1 MPSHLAEQGTEAFD
15 QALSLDLAA
24 AERRIVKEI
33 NDALRR
39 IEAGTYGMCELTGK
53 PISPD
58 RLEELPWARHTI
70 QAAMEL
76 ERQAMRPA

>member
-1 MPSHLAEQGTEAFD
+1 
-15 QALSLDLAA
+15 
-24 AERRIVKEI
+24 
-33 NDALRR
+33 
-39 IEAGTYGMCELTGK
+39 MCELTGK
-53 PISPD
+53 VIGPE